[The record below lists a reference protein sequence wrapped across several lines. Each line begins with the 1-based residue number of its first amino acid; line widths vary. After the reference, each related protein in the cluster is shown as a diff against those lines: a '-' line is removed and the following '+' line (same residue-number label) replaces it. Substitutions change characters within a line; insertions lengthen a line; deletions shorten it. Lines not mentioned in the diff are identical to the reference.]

1 MATIRIPNPLAAF
14 MKVLVWTLLLIICTH
29 VLVLDAVHH
38 EHDAGAGYAQSLSD
52 DSHQQDRAP
61 LDVLDQGAEHCCQCH
76 GFMAG
81 VDCPPAEQPA
91 PVTALLGWRPDL
103 PEAPPES
110 PFRPPIA

>member
-1 MATIRIPNPLAAF
+1 
-14 MKVLVWTLLLIICTH
+14 MKSLIWTLLLIICTH

-38 EHDAGAGYAQSLSD
+38 EHDAGTGYAQSLSD
-52 DSHQQDRAP
+52 APDHQDRAQV
-61 LDVLDQGAEHCCQCH
+61 DVLDQGAEHCCQCH

-81 VDCPPAEQPA
+81 IDCPPARPPA
-91 PVTALLGWRPDL
+91 PHAELLAWRPAL

>member
-1 MATIRIPNPLAAF
+1 
-14 MKVLVWTLLLIICTH
+14 MKSLVWTLLLIICTH

-38 EHDAGAGYAQSLSD
+38 EHDAGADYAQSLNLVD
-52 DSHQQDRAP
+52 NADHQDRQS

-81 VDCPPAEQPA
+81 VDCSPARQPA
-91 PVTALLGWRPDL
+91 PLSALLAWRPDL

>member
-1 MATIRIPNPLAAF
+1 
-14 MKVLVWTLLLIICTH
+14 MKSLVWTLLLVICTH

-38 EHDAGAGYAQSLSD
+38 EHDAGADYAQSLSD
-52 DSHQQDRAP
+52 ESDQQERVQ

-81 VDCPPAEQPA
+81 VDCPPARQPA

-103 PEAPPES
+103 PDAPPES